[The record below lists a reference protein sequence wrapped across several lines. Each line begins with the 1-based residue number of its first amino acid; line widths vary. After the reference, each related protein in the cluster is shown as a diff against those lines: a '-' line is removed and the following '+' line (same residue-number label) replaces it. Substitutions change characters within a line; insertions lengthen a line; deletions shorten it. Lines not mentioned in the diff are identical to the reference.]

1 MQNET
6 QVFQNKTLNLNKEPN
21 REIDRFNQ
29 EKLYIQLMRI
39 FLEQINSGNW
49 QLGQQIPTEEDLCKK
64 YNVSKITTRQAINNL
79 VTDGYLIRI
88 QGKGTFVANTLP
100 VVGLAMKT
108 RLTEEMFGREVKLE
122 RKILSK
128 GIKEPSPEIRTYLKT
143 DGEIYYILSKRLG
156 NNKTAY
162 IEEAFIPHDMLP
174 YIEKL
179 DITQS
184 SFYSV
189 LQEKAVK
196 KIFKMVQTIE
206 VAQAAGD
213 IARRLGVNEG
223 FPLLVVHRLFFS
235 SDDTPV
241 AYTKIQGRSD
251 RYKFQTEFEKIR

>member
-1 MQNET
+1 MAQPE
-6 QVFQNKTLNLNKEPN
+6 QPHMHDKTLDRGPGKG
-21 REIDRFNQ
+21 IDRFAQ
-29 EKLYIQLMRI
+29 EKLYIQLTRI
-39 FLEQINSGNW
+39 FLDEITSGTW
-49 QLGQQIPTEEDLCKK
+49 GLGRQIPTEEELCKK
-64 YNVSKITTRQAINNL
+64 YDVSKITVRQAINNL

-108 RLTEEMFGREVKLE
+108 RLTEEMFGREVKLQ

-174 YIEKL
+174 FIEKL

-213 IARRLGVNEG
+213 IARRLGVEEG
-223 FPLLVVHRLFFS
+223 FPLLVIHRLFFS
-235 SDDTPV
+235 PDDTPV
-241 AYTKIQGRSD
+241 AYTKIHGRSD
-251 RYKFQTEFEKIR
+251 RYKFQTEFERIR